1 MLQTHETTP
10 WEEVAPGVRQ
20 RRHTLRTEGVPME
33 LAIELTG
40 KLNEQEC
47 FGALPGHLSM
57 IKLTNREDHAIVIV
71 LERSLHWCF
80 QTDDEGGYRFEPTS
94 REACDYD
101 LLFAKPGACS
111 DLKL

>member
-1 MLQTHETTP
+1 MAP
-10 WEEVAPGVRQ
+10 WEETSPGVKQ
-20 RRHTLRTEGVPME
+20 RRHTLRTGGVPME

-47 FGALPGHLSM
+47 FGALPGHLSI

-80 QTDDEGGYRFEPTS
+80 QATEEGGYRFEPTS
-94 REACDYD
+94 RDACDYGE
-101 LLFAKPGACS
+101 LFKQANA
-111 DLKL
+111 